1 MSKLSVRCYTCFPED
16 ATATLQ
22 MISLHLASCNTT
34 LSPVS
39 AHTCVTLQQAYVPVL
54 YEDLVGH
61 PGPIGRLAKPRGP
74 PRGKMQRPFN
84 PTSPKPM
91 AFELRAQ
98 SRPKTIMRVKI
109 VVIKTIPHHVVQ

>member
-1 MSKLSVRCYTCFPED
+1 MSKLLVRCYTCFPVD

-22 MISLHLASCNTT
+22 TISLHLSGCNMT
-34 LSPVS
+34 LFDVS
-39 AHTCVTLQQAYVPVL
+39 ADTCVTLQQAYVPVL

-61 PGPIGRLAKPRGP
+61 PGPIGHLANPRGP

-98 SRPKTIMRVKI
+98 SRPKTIMRVMT
-109 VVIKTIPHHVVQ
+109 VVIKTIQHHVVE